1 MVAMDPA
8 ENPEQFVIKVRTIR
22 QRPRERRTEESEDG
36 PEGEEPA
43 ADIPEERSGA
53 NLEPAAEREPPAV
66 YRQDVRIARQILKR
80 YGYSDD
86 CPGCRAQQN
95 PRLPGRSHTP
105 ECRGRLEQAMLQD
118 ERLRRVLEERDA
130 QHGLAQPEPTGDG
143 DDGHQVLQPDDRGR
157 DRDGDGGDDVQT
169 TQYSPIS

>member
-1 MVAMDPA
+1 MDLA

-22 QRPRERRTEESEDG
+22 RVPEQERWSRELIKQLKITPRNPDQRPRERRTEESEDG

-43 ADIPEERSGA
+43 AENPEERSGA

-66 YRQDVRIARQILKR
+66 YRRDFRITRQILER

-86 CPGCRAQQN
+86 CPGCRGQQN
-95 PRLPGRSHTP
+95 PGLPGRSDTA

-118 ERLRRVLEERDA
+118 ERLRRVLEERDVR
-130 QHGLAQPEPTGDG
+130 HGLAQPEPTGD
-143 DDGHQVLQPDDRGR
+143 
-157 DRDGDGGDDVQT
+157 
-169 TQYSPIS
+169 